1 MAAVAAHILQPGLDD
16 AQVLGMV
23 PSGEMKA
30 VDLLLVASL
39 DHHTIARRYRE
50 LAGQV
55 HPDKLHGPG
64 SPCVQFACWLQ
75 ALI

>member
-1 MAAVAAHILQPGLDD
+1 MAALAEHILQPGLDD

-23 PSGEMKA
+23 NSGDMKA
-30 VDLLLVASL
+30 VDFLLVASL

-64 SPCVQFACWLQ
+64 WPCVQFACWLPP
-75 ALI
+75 